1 MVELVMDSAPA
12 ATMAQQTPG
21 RVAAV
26 KTRCTASVLAL
37 FLDDEWAR
45 NGVIKHGDARRARA
59 FAIMYI

>member
-1 MVELVMDSAPA
+1 MVELVMDSALGGMRRGEHRP
-12 ATMAQQTPG
+12 
-21 RVAAV
+21 VAPV
-26 KTRCTASVLAL
+26 KMRCTASVLAL